1 MSHPVLRIDLI
12 SDIVCPW
19 CAVGYA
25 QLAEALKQTNIEP
38 EIHWHPFLLNPHVPR
53 EGINW
58 RENIERKYGS
68 SKEESA
74 AIRARMVQAGKEV
87 GFEFNFTEDSRTYN
101 TFEVH
106 QLLHWA
112 HQHALRHPLQQALF
126 SAHFTQNR
134 DLADHEVLADI
145 AAEVGLDRSEA
156 LAVLQDQRFAQ
167 AVRQEMTQWQQQGI
181 DSVPAFVFEQKYLV
195 NGAQGVENFKN
206 ILTQLTDLANKEA

>member
-1 MSHPVLRIDLI
+1 MSQPLLTIDI
-12 SDIVCPW
+12 VSDIVCPW

-25 QLAEALKQTNIEP
+25 QLAEALKQTNIEY
-38 EIHWHPFLLNPHVPR
+38 EIHWHPFLLNPNVPR

-74 AIRARMVQAGKEV
+74 AIRTRMIQAGKEV
-87 GFEFNFTEDSRTYN
+87 GFQFNFTEDTLTYN

-112 HQHALRHPLQQALF
+112 NQHALMHPLKQALF
-126 SAHFTQNR
+126 SAHFTHGR
-134 DLADHEVLADI
+134 DLADHQVLADI
-145 AAEVGLDRSEA
+145 AAETGLDRIEA
-156 LAVLQDQRFAQ
+156 LAVLQDQRFAE
-167 AVRQEMTQWQQQGI
+167 AVRQEMAQWRQQGI
-181 DSVPAFVFEQKYLV
+181 ESVPAFVFNQKYLV

-206 ILTQLTDLANKEA
+206 LLVQMANEEV